1 MKNGE
6 LKKIMLEKYGAFCE
20 SCVYP
25 HDKTTPIDLH
35 HCIIGDRKKW
45 HDILTVEEN
54 CVLVC
59 RDCHPYTNGHKF
71 RVEVLG
77 RKVKSQGWD
86 AMADWFDSLPEK
98 LQMTN
103 EWIWIE
109 LERIKL
115 EELK

>member
-54 CVLVC
+54 CALVC
-59 RDCHPYTNGHKF
+59 RDCHPFTNGHKF

-77 RKVKSQGWD
+77 RKIKTLGIDRMRRW
-86 AMADWFDSLPEK
+86 WDSLDDK
-98 LQMTN
+98 LKRHDDYK
-103 EWIWIE
+103 WIE
-109 LERIKL
+109 EA
-115 EELK
+115 LK

>member
-1 MKNGE
+1 MKKNSD
-6 LKKIMLEKYGAFCE
+6 LKAIMLVRGSFCE

-25 HDKTTPIDLH
+25 RAPLDLH
-35 HCIIGDRKKW
+35 HALIHDQKRY

-77 RKVKSQGWD
+77 RKVRDLGIDRMRGW
-86 AMADWFDSLPEK
+86 WDSLPEK
-98 LQMTN
+98 LKRHDDYK
-103 EWIWIE
+103 WIE
-109 LERIKL
+109 EA
-115 EELK
+115 LK